1 MYRQISFLSVWS
13 HAQCH
18 QHRVQR
24 IELLYLRYIIL
35 SSFNVREV
43 VLRRRRNENSGGLQL
58 VQCPVRSS
66 LDSIAA
72 SAQPHDC
79 HIPSSIDSFHLILMI
94 QMLSLLHSPVFSAD
108 NDQSSSLSTHF
119 T

>member
-1 MYRQISFLSVWS
+1 MYRQISFLSVWG

-24 IELLYLRYIIL
+24 IELLYLRYIVV
-35 SSFNVREV
+35 SNAPEV

-66 LDSIAA
+66 LDSTAA

-108 NDQSSSLSTHF
+108 NDQSPSLSTHF